1 MINLVVASRNDV
13 ATSGLTQ
20 RNVQLSPNAPG
31 TVNLNSFQDLPSKP
45 PTTLISANHQLAKKR
60 GAPSVILNL
69 FQDLSPSAQRT
80 RPQAHIPAKV
90 PTFQPHTSKKTQHPK
105 CNVYT

>member
-31 TVNLNSFQDLPSKP
+31 TVNLNS
-45 PTTLISANHQLAKKR
+45 
-60 GAPSVILNL
+60 